1 MALSSIQGIIF
12 DLDGTLVES
21 SLDFTLIRDQ
31 IGCPHNID
39 LLTFI
44 DELDCEQQKQH
55 ANRIVFEHENQD
67 ALNAKSLTGLEDL
80 LNYIAQIN
88 LPCAIVTRNSK
99 AASQQKLKQN
109 NIDIALVLTRECYPA
124 KPAPDALLAIAKQW
138 NISPQ
143 HIVYVGDYLY
153 DIQAAKNAGMLACFI
168 NHGKPKS
175 YQNLADIVVHNLPHL
190 LAYLGNK

>member
-1 MALSSIQGIIF
+1 MALSNIQGIIF

-31 IGCPHNID
+31 IGCPHDVD

-44 DELDCEQQKQH
+44 DDLDCEQQKKQ
-55 ANRIVFEHENQD
+55 ANSIVFEHENRD
-67 ALNAKSLTGLEDL
+67 AQYAKSLTGLDEL
-80 LNYIAQIN
+80 LSHIDKIN
-88 LPCAIVTRNSK
+88 LPSAIVTRNSK
-99 AASQQKLKQN
+99 AATEQKLQQN

-138 NISPQ
+138 NIPPK

-175 YQNLADIVVHNLPHL
+175 YQHLADIIVENLPHL
-190 LAYLGNK
+190 LTFLCKK